1 MSWSRFVCPH
11 CHFNSR
17 PSARGDLLR
26 GKYAQGVHNF
36 NSRPSARG
44 DVLHVVYS
52 FHSRYF
58 NSRPSARGDRKIKT
72 IDDPNDLFQFT
83 PLREGRQ
90 NVLVNNFT
98 RKISIHAPPRGAT
111 CGICQLLA
119 DYDHFNSRPSARGD
133 ALGDAL
139 GISGASVF
147 QFTPLREGRQS
158 FRRTT
163 TASGDFNSRPSAR
176 GDSSVTFHVPL
187 GRISIHAPPRG
198 ATDTRVGIPTCNTIS
213 IHAPPRGATPS
224 LYSPHAVRCDFNSRP
239 SARGD

>member
-58 NSRPSARGDRKIKT
+58 NSRPSARGDPRLGKASGMHLISIHAPPRGATKSSKR
-72 IDDPNDLFQFT
+72 IVCCRLFQFT

-90 NVLVNNFT
+90 LQQAQQQSTQAFQFT
-98 RKISIHAPPRGAT
+98 PLREGRHLSRWRTPFPISFQFTPLREGRRAWMGEEALEDLISIHAPPRGAT
-111 CGICQLLA
+111 RAQQPCYSS
-119 DYDHFNSRPSARGD
+119 DVYFNSRPSARGD
-133 ALGDAL
+133 A
-139 GISGASVF
+139 
-147 QFTPLREGRQS
+147 
-158 FRRTT
+158 
-163 TASGDFNSRPSAR
+163 
-176 GDSSVTFHVPL
+176 
-187 GRISIHAPPRG
+187 
-198 ATDTRVGIPTCNTIS
+198 
-213 IHAPPRGATPS
+213 
-224 LYSPHAVRCDFNSRP
+224 
-239 SARGD
+239 